1 MITPVHATGLTDQ
14 RGTRIR
20 YRPDPLIFKDA
31 GHDLA
36 SLQSRLGLLGTL
48 ASGLDLMLQRKNL
61 RRREGLAGLL
71 LEVAPE
77 TLRETMLTAHGV
89 HEDVEVDLALAWDPN
104 AKTERIRTFVNCS
117 SIDDGGTA
125 PQGLLDAIRAVTEER
140 AGTEA
145 KGVVA
150 LVHVMMLH
158 PRFDGPTRNRALA
171 AAPWWWDRIHEALSP

>member
-1 MITPVHATGLTDQ
+1 VHSGHNSLGLTI
-14 RGTRIR
+14 G
-20 YRPDPLIFKDA
+20 
-31 GHDLA
+31 GWNSLA
-36 SLQSRLGLLGTL
+36 DCQELHGITSL

-104 AKTERIRTFVNCS
+104 AKTERIRTFVNYS

-158 PRFDGPTRNRALA
+158 PRFDGPTRNHLVSPEARVAVREVLGRALA